1 MKKWILTGLA
11 VILAVVAIATI
22 HFFMTAP
29 ANIERGQNRIAV
41 PRHITPAAVALQ
53 KTLDVADI
61 MPTACS
67 GSATSW
73 SAPIAAMS
81 TCRG

>member
-53 KTLDVADI
+53 KTLDVAD
-61 MPTACS
+61 MHADS
-67 GSATSW
+67 LLW
-73 SAPIAAMS
+73 KRDMS